1 MLGQLSWRLRIHSAA
16 TGGAIPGFQLRSR
29 RRCCERRSAGPQ
41 RKRAQGP
48 MQRPDKGST
57 RAAERI
63 IPAKHTSCVAAC
75 NSGGLGRTCWLLNPG
90 ARSRVLRTG
99 ARGGEQRGVIGR
111 MRIGRAGIP
120 TASSHYI
127 ARIMP
132 SGDVLGSWLGHSLR
146 FDATVH
152 WHQPSNVW
160 HLKPTRSARKSTE
173 GCFEPPIATKVT
185 NQAAAIGSMMQRL
198 HATGSKQTAGH

>member
-1 MLGQLSWRLRIHSAA
+1 MRSAA
-16 TGGAIPGFQLRSR
+16 VRSVMRSVIVSPGAGRHGR
-29 RRCCERRSAGPQ
+29 RARGDGIDSFITPFLTL
-41 RKRAQGP
+41 
-48 MQRPDKGST
+48 DKGST

>member
-1 MLGQLSWRLRIHSAA
+1 MHAFQA
-16 TGGAIPGFQLRSR
+16 T
-29 RRCCERRSAGPQ
+29 
-41 RKRAQGP
+41 
-48 MQRPDKGST
+48 
-57 RAAERI
+57 
-63 IPAKHTSCVAAC
+63 IPACSEGV
-75 NSGGLGRTCWLLNPG
+75 
-90 ARSRVLRTG
+90 

-111 MRIGRAGIP
+111 MRIGRAGIS